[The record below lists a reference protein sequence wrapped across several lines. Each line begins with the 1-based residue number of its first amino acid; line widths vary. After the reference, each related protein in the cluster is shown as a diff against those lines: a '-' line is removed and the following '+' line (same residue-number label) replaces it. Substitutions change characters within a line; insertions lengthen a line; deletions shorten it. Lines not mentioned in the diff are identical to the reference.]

1 MLVDNAEEIMRK
13 TKLVTTVGPALLNG
27 GPLREVLEI
36 TDAVRINAS
45 HSTPQDRTG
54 VLDLVRRTAE
64 EVGRRIPVFLDLQGP
79 KWRIGVLE
87 APLELAPGS
96 KGALYVD
103 GQAPPTGFPW
113 AAPLPHPEL
122 LQGARPGQKWL
133 LDDGNLAIEI
143 QDCRGDHLVAQVQV
157 GGLLKSRKG
166 IHPLGID
173 VAIEPLTTKDI
184 EDVRW
189 GVEQGVDLFAQS
201 FVRSGADIQALA
213 ATIRAFGGSQSIIAK
228 IEHPKALAH
237 LDEILNAAWGVMVAR
252 GDLGVELGVE
262 KVPHIQKHIIRQA
275 RLAMKPIITA
285 TQMLESMIEAP
296 QPTRAE
302 ASDIANA
309 IWDGTDAVMLSAES
323 AAGKH
328 PLEAVQWLAR
338 IAEDA
343 DSHAEPNIGNRRDD
357 RLPEGFLHK
366 TDAAVA
372 LAACRAAEDLKAK
385 ALLVFTEKGGSVRL
399 VSRLAGRVPVFGAT
413 TNELNARL
421 MGLLR
426 GVQSL
431 IVPRTQH
438 LSEMVAS
445 VEPLLKESCGIQP
458 GDHVVMTVGH
468 PLWTAGTTNTMRVMT
483 F

>member
-1 MLVDNAEEIMRK
+1 MRK
-13 TKLVTTVGPALLNG
+13 TKLVTTVGPALLDG

-36 TDAVRINAS
+36 TDAIRINAS
-45 HSTPQDRTG
+45 HSTPQDRTE
-54 VLDLVRRTAE
+54 VLQRVRRTAE

-79 KWRIGVLE
+79 KWRIGILE
-87 APLELAPGS
+87 GPLDLELGSLGAFYQDGHTAP
-96 KGALYVD
+96 A
-103 GQAPPTGFPW
+103 GFPW

-122 LQGARPGQKWL
+122 LQGARPGQTWL
-133 LDDGNLAIEI
+133 LDDGNLSVEI
-143 QDCRGDHLVAQVQV
+143 QECRGDHLTARVKV
-157 GGLLKSRKG
+157 GGALKSRKG

-173 VAIEPLTTKDI
+173 VAIEPLTSKDI
-184 EDVRW
+184 EDVKW

-213 ATIRAFGGSQSIIAK
+213 ATIRAFGGTQSIIAK
-228 IEHPKALAH
+228 IEHPKALDN
-237 LDEILNAAWGVMVAR
+237 LDEILKAAWGVMVAR

-285 TQMLESMIEAP
+285 TQMLESMIENP

-302 ASDIANA
+302 SSDIANA

-323 AAGKH
+323 AAGRY
-328 PLEAVQWLAR
+328 PLAAVQWLAR

-343 DSHAEPNIGNRRDD
+343 DNHAEPNAGNRRDD
-357 RLPEGFLHK
+357 RLPEGFLRE

-399 VSRLAGRVPVFGAT
+399 VSRLAGSVPVFGAT

-431 IVPRTQH
+431 IVPRAEH

-445 VEPLLKESCGIQP
+445 VGPLLKDRCGIQP
-458 GDHVVMTVGH
+458 GDRVVMTVGH
-468 PLWTAGTTNTMRVMT
+468 PLWTAGSTNTMRVTT

>member
-1 MLVDNAEEIMRK
+1 MRK

-36 TDAVRINAS
+36 TDAIRINAS
-45 HSTPQDRTG
+45 HSTPQDRTA

-79 KWRIGVLE
+79 KWRIGILDN
-87 APLELAPGS
+87 PLELELGTL
-96 KGALYVD
+96 GVFFRE
-103 GQAPPTGFPW
+103 GQSVPSGFSW

-122 LQGARPGQKWL
+122 MEGARPGQKWL
-133 LDDGNLAIEI
+133 LDDGNLSVEI
-143 QDCRGDHLVAQVQV
+143 QECRGDHLIGRVLV
-157 GGLLKSRKG
+157 GGALKSRKG

-173 VAIEPLTTKDI
+173 VAIEPLTSKDI
-184 EDVRW
+184 EDVKW

-201 FVRSGADIQALA
+201 FVRSGADIQALT
-213 ATIRAFGGSQSIIAK
+213 ATIRAFGGSQFIIAK
-228 IEHPKALAH
+228 IEHPKALDN
-237 LDEILNAAWGVMVAR
+237 LDEILAAAWGVMVAR

-262 KVPHIQKHIIRQA
+262 KVPHVQKHIIRQA

-285 TQMLESMIEAP
+285 TQMLESMIESP

-302 ASDIANA
+302 SSDIANA

-323 AAGKH
+323 AAGKF

-343 DSHAEPNIGNRRDD
+343 DDHAEPHTERRVD
-357 RLPEGFLHK
+357 RLSDGMLLQ

-372 LAACRAAEDLKAK
+372 FAACRAAEDLNAK

-399 VSRLAGRVPVFGAT
+399 VSRLAGSVPVFGAT
-413 TNELNARL
+413 TNEHNARL

-445 VEPLLKESCGIQP
+445 VEPLLKERCGIQP
-458 GDHVVMTVGH
+458 GDKVVMTVGH
-468 PLWTAGTTNTMRVMT
+468 PLWTAGSTNTMRVTT

>member
-1 MLVDNAEEIMRK
+1 MVVENPEEIMRK
-13 TKLVTTVGPALLNG
+13 TKLVITVGPALLNG
-27 GPLREVLEI
+27 GPLREVMEI
-36 TDAVRINAS
+36 TDAIRINAS
-45 HSTPQDRTG
+45 HSTPQDRTA
-54 VLDLVRRTAE
+54 VLELVRRTAE

-79 KWRIGVLE
+79 KWRIGILD
-87 APLELAPGS
+87 APLSLETGS
-96 KGALYVD
+96 LGAFFEEGKV
-103 GQAPPTGFPW
+103 PPPGFPW

-122 LQGARPGQKWL
+122 LEGARPGQKWL
-133 LDDGNLAIEI
+133 LDDGNLTVEI
-143 QDCRGDHLVAQVQV
+143 QECRGQYFTAKVLV

-173 VAIEPLTTKDI
+173 VAIEPLTSKDI
-184 EDVRW
+184 EDVKW

-201 FVRSGADIQALA
+201 FVRSGADLQALA
-213 ATIRAFGGSQSIIAK
+213 ATIRAFGGTQSIIAK
-228 IEHPKALAH
+228 IEHPRALAN

-262 KVPHIQKHIIRQA
+262 KVPHVQKQIIQRA

-285 TQMLESMIEAP
+285 TQMLESMIESP

-302 ASDIANA
+302 SSDIANA

-323 AAGKH
+323 AAGKY
-328 PLEAVQWLAR
+328 PLAAVQWLAR

-343 DSHAEPNIGNRRDD
+343 DEHSEPHSGGRRDD
-357 RLPEGFLHK
+357 RLPEGMLLQ

-372 LAACRAAEDLKAK
+372 FAACRAAEDLKAK
-385 ALLVFTEKGGSVRL
+385 AVLVFTEKGGSVRL
-399 VSRLAGRVPVFGAT
+399 VSRLAGSVPVFGAT

-445 VEPLLKESCGIQP
+445 VEPLLKERCGIRP
-458 GDHVVMTVGH
+458 GDRVVMTVGH
-468 PLWTAGTTNTMRVMT
+468 PLWTAGSTNTMRVMT